1 MNNIAHRNA
10 LANESSLYLLQHAG
24 NPVQWHAWNEAS
36 LKLARDTGKP
46 ILLSIG
52 YSACHWCHVMAHESF
67 EDQAT
72 ANIMNEHFVN
82 IKVDREERPDL
93 DKIYQLAHQILTQ
106 RPGGWPLTMF
116 LTHDDHMPFFGGTYF
131 PPVPR
136 HGLPGFPEL
145 LQRVAQFYHDRH
157 DDLRQQNSALQKIF
171 AERQPASDS
180 LESLNDEP
188 LLQAR
193 ATLEAQFDTEFG
205 GFGAAPKFPHAR
217 TLEFLM
223 RRWHAS
229 SGKEQPDLHALF
241 MTALTLTRMAE
252 GGMYDQIGG
261 GFFRYSVDRYWMI
274 PHFEK
279 MLYDNAELLRI
290 YSQAATA
297 TGDPLFKQ
305 TARDTAA
312 WLLRDMQ
319 SPTHAFW
326 STLDADSEGQE
337 GKFYVWNREQAKA
350 ILTSEEYAVFEQ
362 RFGLD
367 NDANFVEHGISS
379 WHLHAFRSIDD
390 VAKELAITNEQV
402 HHQLEHARIRLLAIR
417 NQRVWPSRDEKV
429 LTSWNGLIIAA
440 LSIASRSLNDA
451 SLADTA
457 CSALDQLRAHAWIE
471 GQLFAVQ
478 SGGKPR
484 FPAYLDDYAYLLDA
498 VVETLQTRWRDDDLQ
513 FAIEL
518 ADTLLKDFMDNE
530 RGGFFFTSHHHEQ
543 LVYRPKTFADD
554 ATPGGNAI
562 AAQSLLRLGYMLGNA
577 SYIEAAENVLKAA
590 APSFQPYPSAH
601 TSMLIALSE
610 YLSPPIII
618 VIRGEM
624 NEAAHWQQSL
634 NAVYQPGR
642 LIFAIPPDAS
652 LPASLALKS
661 ASSNTIAY
669 VCRGHTCSEPL
680 RSLETLIALTRS

>member
-498 VVETLQTRWRDDDLQ
+498 VVETLQTRWRDDDLK